1 MLPYE
6 VQAIFDYMLANGS
19 LSERQPLFFTDTR
32 LVKFWRKVS
41 DYLPKVPE
49 SRRED
54 AASILVGSF
63 ITPIGLGYG
72 KTGTADQPTR
82 KTRIREAQKKA
93 DLIIDRIAD
102 LAGELGDALEE
113 LESITPIHPCEVR
126 FLHIVQS
133 LFYYDEAVQNL
144 SDHRLSVRTYEAIR
158 ILEHKF
164 RDYPLAHDQFKNIPG
179 LASQRATWVDWMREA
194 ESGLE
199 DMMRFCPGKLSLS
212 ESDWV
217 NLAQVLIGD
226 HITRGAVQAARRSCN
241 AQLE

>member
-19 LSERQPLFFTDTR
+19 LSERQQAFFTDTQ

-41 DYLPKVPE
+41 GYLPEVPE
-49 SRRED
+49 ARRDD

-63 ITPIGLGYG
+63 IIPISFGYG
-72 KTGTADQPTR
+72 DTGTVDQPTR

-113 LESITPIHPCEVR
+113 LESITSVHPCEVR
-126 FLHIVQS
+126 FLHVVQS
-133 LFYYDEAVQNL
+133 LFHDEAVQNL
-144 SDHRLSVRTYEAIR
+144 SGYWLGVRTYEALR

-164 RDYPLAHDQFKNIPG
+164 RDYPLAHDQFKGIPG
-179 LASQRATWVDWMREA
+179 LASQKATWRDWMREA
-194 ESGLE
+194 ERGLE
-199 DMMRFCPGKLSLS
+199 DMMRFCPSKLSLS

-217 NLAQVLIGD
+217 NLAQVLIGK
-226 HITRGAVQAARRSCN
+226 HITRGAVQDAWRSCN
-241 AQLE
+241 PQPE

>member
-6 VQAIFDYMLANGS
+6 VQAIFDYMLADGS

-93 DLIIDRIAD
+93 DPIIDRIAD

-113 LESITPIHPCEVR
+113 LESITSIHPCQVR
-126 FLHIVQS
+126 LLSIVQP
-133 LFYYDEAVQNL
+133 LIHDEAVQNL
-144 SDHRLSVRTYEAIR
+144 SSYWHGVRTYEALR
-158 ILEHKF
+158 ILERKF
-164 RDYPLAHDQFKNIPG
+164 RDYPLANDQFKDIPG
-179 LASQRATWVDWMREA
+179 LASQKATWVDWMREA

>member
-6 VQAIFDYMLANGS
+6 VQAIFDYMLADGS

-93 DLIIDRIAD
+93 DPIIDRIAD

-113 LESITPIHPCEVR
+113 LESITSIHPCEVR
-126 FLHIVQS
+126 FLHVVQP
-133 LFYYDEAVQNL
+133 LFHDEAVQNL
-144 SDHRLSVRTYEAIR
+144 SGYWLGVRTSEALR
-158 ILEHKF
+158 ILERKL
-164 RDYPLAHDQFKNIPG
+164 RDYPLANDQFKDIPG
-179 LASQRATWVDWMREA
+179 LASQKATWVDWMREA

-241 AQLE
+241 AQLD

>member
-93 DLIIDRIAD
+93 DPIIDRIAD

-113 LESITPIHPCEVR
+113 LESITSIHPCEVR
-126 FLHIVQS
+126 FLHVVQP
-133 LFYYDEAVQNL
+133 LFHDEAVQNL
-144 SDHRLSVRTYEAIR
+144 SGYWLGVRTSEALR
-158 ILEHKF
+158 ILERKF
-164 RDYPLAHDQFKNIPG
+164 RDYPLANNQFKDIPG
-179 LASQRATWVDWMREA
+179 LASQKATWVDWMREA

>member
-6 VQAIFDYMLANGS
+6 VQAIFDYMLADGS

-93 DLIIDRIAD
+93 DPIIDRIAD

-113 LESITPIHPCEVR
+113 LESITSIHPCEVR
-126 FLHIVQS
+126 FLHVVQP
-133 LFYYDEAVQNL
+133 LFHDEAVQNL
-144 SDHRLSVRTYEAIR
+144 SGYWLGVRTSEALR
-158 ILEHKF
+158 ILERKF
-164 RDYPLAHDQFKNIPG
+164 RDYPLANDQFKDIPG
-179 LASQRATWVDWMREA
+179 LASQKATWVDWMREA

-199 DMMRFCPGKLSLS
+199 DMMRFCPGKLLLS
-212 ESDWV
+212 ESDWI

>member
-6 VQAIFDYMLANGS
+6 VQAIFDYMLADGS

-93 DLIIDRIAD
+93 DPIIDRIAD
-102 LAGELGDALEE
+102 LAGKLGDALEE
-113 LESITPIHPCEVR
+113 LESITSIHPCEVR
-126 FLHIVQS
+126 FLHVVQP
-133 LFYYDEAVQNL
+133 LFHDEAVQNL
-144 SDHRLSVRTYEAIR
+144 SGYWLGVRTSEALR
-158 ILEHKF
+158 ILERKF
-164 RDYPLAHDQFKNIPG
+164 RDYPLANDQFKDIPG
-179 LASQRATWVDWMREA
+179 LASQKATWVDWMREA

-199 DMMRFCPGKLSLS
+199 DMMRFCPGKLLLS
-212 ESDWV
+212 ESDWI

>member
-6 VQAIFDYMLANGS
+6 VQAIFDYMLADGS

-93 DLIIDRIAD
+93 DPIIDRIAD

-113 LESITPIHPCEVR
+113 LESITSIHPCEVR
-126 FLHIVQS
+126 FLHVVQP
-133 LFYYDEAVQNL
+133 LFHDEAVQNL
-144 SDHRLSVRTYEAIR
+144 SGYWLGVRTSEALR
-158 ILEHKF
+158 ILERKF
-164 RDYPLAHDQFKNIPG
+164 RDYPLANDQFKDIPG
-179 LASQRATWVDWMREA
+179 LASQKATWVDWMREA

-241 AQLE
+241 AQLD